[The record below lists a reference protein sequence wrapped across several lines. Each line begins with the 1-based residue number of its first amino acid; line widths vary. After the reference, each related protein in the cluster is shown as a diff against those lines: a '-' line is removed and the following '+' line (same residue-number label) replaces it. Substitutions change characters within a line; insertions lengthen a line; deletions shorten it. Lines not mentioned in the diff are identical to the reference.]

1 MPGIDTDPDLPD
13 PTRSG
18 STTLI
23 QGVSK
28 SAYGMRFLGSSGQNP
43 MAIWYIFL
51 CSKLKY
57 EIKLKTVRLSFFGI
71 ICKVSSFYDDKQKN

>member
-1 MPGIDTDPDLPD
+1 MPCIDTDPDLPD

-28 SAYGMRFLGSSGQNP
+28 SAYGMRFFKEDRAKIQWRYGT
-43 MAIWYIFL
+43 Y
-51 CSKLKY
+51 
-57 EIKLKTVRLSFFGI
+57 
-71 ICKVSSFYDDKQKN
+71 FYVQS

>member
-1 MPGIDTDPDLPD
+1 
-13 PTRSG
+13 
-18 STTLI
+18 
-23 QGVSK
+23 
-28 SAYGMRFLGSSGQNP
+28 